1 MIHVSISE
9 EIAKAC
15 PELHIAVVQ
24 CDVVNTASDEQL
36 WKEITEVET
45 LVRCSCKLEEIIS
58 PLSGQPGRLINAWE
72 KTRIDTVLQRKHFA
86 DVSFVNCPCIK

>member
-45 LVRCSCKLEEIIS
+45 LVRCSCKLEEINKFPPIRATR
-58 PLSGQPGRLINAWE
+58 QAYKRLGKDPNRYRPSAE
-72 KTRIDTVLQRKHFA
+72 A
-86 DVSFVNCPCIK
+86 YPS

>member
-15 PELHIAVVQ
+15 PELHVAVVQ

-36 WKEITEVET
+36 WKEITERNPCPY
-45 LVRCSCKLEEIIS
+45 LLQAGRDKSNSCLYR
-58 PLSGQPGRLINAWE
+58 QPTGL
-72 KTRIDTVLQRKHFA
+72 
-86 DVSFVNCPCIK
+86 